1 MFDLNTYTHTL
12 LTSHVKESKVKET
25 WNTVEIFYNEQKIST
40 LWSITAVK

>member
-1 MFDLNTYTHTL
+1 MFDLNTYTHTR

-40 LWSITAVK
+40 LRSITAVK